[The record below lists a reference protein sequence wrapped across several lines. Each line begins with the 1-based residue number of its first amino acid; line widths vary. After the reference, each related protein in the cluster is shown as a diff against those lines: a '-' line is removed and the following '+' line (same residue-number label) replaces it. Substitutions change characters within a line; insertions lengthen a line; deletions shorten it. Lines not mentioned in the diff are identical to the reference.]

1 MNQRHLVSYQCLS
14 LVRTWLKWADPFINM
29 ENIFL
34 SKPLLH
40 FTFECKFTWSSD
52 CLEMIFHVEK
62 LFGQANKLSAVNK
75 MLANLA
81 GIWTNYLWLWTVALG
96 DLDRRKD
103 KRCFHPE
110 CINQFRKN
118 KDIPFFYIQ
127 ANMILP
133 VTIRDGTILE
143 TTERILSCWCDT
155 CWIIDQA
162 KVLTH
167 ANFPNRHL

>member
-118 KDIPFFYIQ
+118 KDIPFFLYTSQHDFASDNKRWYHFGNNWTNSIMLMWYML
-127 ANMILP
+127 NHWPSKGIDP
-133 VTIRDGTILE
+133 CK
-143 TTERILSCWCDT
+143 LS
-155 CWIIDQA
+155 Q
-162 KVLTH
+162 
-167 ANFPNRHL
+167 